1 MKKIDKYDKK
11 MGKILRN
18 IGKFDEKKPSNEAID
33 KLVFKAKEFINSE
46 ENENRIGFIEFI
58 ALQIKI
64 MKKELLFAQM
74 LLLFFAGYWLSISKE
89 IVYMQRGL
97 SVLAA
102 LFVIFIIP
110 ELWKNIENKSM
121 EIEKSSLFD
130 LRRVYAA
137 KLIAFG
143 LIDTGILTVFCV
155 YAVEIQKILVV
166 DLLGQFVFPIMISS
180 IICMMAFS
188 RKRYLNQFVTMI
200 ICLAANMGWM
210 LIILNDNLY
219 LKITPIVWILI
230 FIMCA
235 LLLFY
240 FIQKVLHDNTEYL
253 EGKFNELSFE

>member
-11 MGKILRN
+11 VEKILRN

-64 MKKELLFAQM
+64 IKKEWLFAQM

-110 ELWKNIENKSM
+110 ELWKNIENKSCP
-121 EIEKSSLFD
+121 L
-130 LRRVYAA
+130 
-137 KLIAFG
+137 
-143 LIDTGILTVFCV
+143 
-155 YAVEIQKILVV
+155 
-166 DLLGQFVFPIMISS
+166 
-180 IICMMAFS
+180 
-188 RKRYLNQFVTMI
+188 
-200 ICLAANMGWM
+200 
-210 LIILNDNLY
+210 
-219 LKITPIVWILI
+219 
-230 FIMCA
+230 
-235 LLLFY
+235 
-240 FIQKVLHDNTEYL
+240 
-253 EGKFNELSFE
+253 